1 MHEIIE
7 QLNELI
13 NETLPQNPQ
22 INSSQPLLNDLT
34 DEQIAE
40 VLQGD
45 PNNEDD
51 YWKIEESFFKKVLK
65 YIRELEDHYFDIRY
79 SDSEG
84 SSQNQTALQLLIKD
98 GLVSGYVNIYDSG
111 VTKIYA
117 KTMYNTDQP
126 DDKFELIADSFTFLY
141 ELKKKL
147 K

>member
-1 MHEIIE
+1 MYEIIE

-51 YWKIEESFFKKVLK
+51 YWKIEESLFKKVLQ
-65 YIRELEDHYFDIRY
+65 YIRELENHYFDIRY
-79 SDSEG
+79 NDSEG
-84 SSQNQTALQLLIKD
+84 SSQNQTAVQLLIDD
-98 GLVSGYVNIYDSG
+98 GLINGYINIYNFG
-111 VTKIYA
+111 ITKIYA
-117 KTMYNTDQP
+117 KTIHNTNQA